1 MLGLPG
7 AVYMCTSM
15 GFPARTLALT
25 CDPWREGWVLKW
37 MVEPSLSI
45 LLMLL
50 CCGKGNFKWMSAA
63 FLIEV

>member
-15 GFPARTLALT
+15 EFPARTLALT
-25 CDPWREGWVLKW
+25 CDPWHEGWVLKW
-37 MVEPSLSI
+37 MVKPSSSI

-50 CCGKGNFKWMSAA
+50 CRAKVNFKWMSAA
-63 FLIEV
+63 FLIKV